1 MAFRGELGFL
11 MLQVCDGKCFGRNLQ
26 LLVDGLDFGREFV
39 DIHTKLAELIRD
51 SELQRNNKNKSER
64 ERSAIDEYH
73 VLACIVVVSEP
84 TVKMV
89 ELDSQSLAASA
100 EVLGP

>member
-1 MAFRGELGFL
+1 

-51 SELQRNNKNKSER
+51 SELQRNNKNKSKG
-64 ERSAIDEYH
+64 SAIDEYH
-73 VLACIVVVSEP
+73 VLACII
-84 TVKMV
+84 MV
-89 ELDSQSLAASA
+89 E
-100 EVLGP
+100 VLR